1 MRMCGTFAANEDGT
15 YSFSH
20 NGQKIGMGDSFSSMP
35 LGEKND
41 KWILE
46 DAGNGLYYVKNTVR
60 GAYMEWYDS
69 NGNWS
74 AYYNIAEGSEGMF
87 ALNVLQGDGC
97 AGRF

>member
-1 MRMCGTFAANEDGT
+1 
-15 YSFSH
+15 
-20 NGQKIGMGDSFSSMP
+20 MGDSFSSMP

-41 KWILE
+41 KWVLE

-60 GAYMEWYDS
+60 EAYMEWYDS

-87 ALNVLQGDGC
+87 ALKFYKVTDG